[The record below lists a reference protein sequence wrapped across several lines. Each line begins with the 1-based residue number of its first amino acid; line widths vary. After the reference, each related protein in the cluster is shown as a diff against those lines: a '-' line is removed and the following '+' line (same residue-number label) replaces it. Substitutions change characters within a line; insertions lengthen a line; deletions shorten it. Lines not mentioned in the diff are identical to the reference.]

1 MCSLSIHHCVKLP
14 VVTRAFPLLPFH
26 IWLSPIQTLNQ
37 PLKSND
43 ATPTV
48 TAKKGSAS
56 CHLVRTHTCPQ
67 PLKQQPTFHS
77 ITVLTLMVMS
87 SPFVPGMLYSS
98 PCVAC
103 RWLLQGSK
111 DLIGGSAVCR
121 HTAGFFVWC
130 DIYRD
135 CDISIITKGTHQKL
149 VFEQHLQ
156 PIFTAVQGSE
166 EEEEAMIRTGFENDK
181 KKHYLAGKS
190 AETKEG
196 LLMREWVWVDDK
208 CKPRLTHR
216 VQTEGPHIDGTD
228 SRRQAPL
235 PCGSQ
240 QLRRGHGGAEGGRGV
255 RGEEVGEKMVKGGKM
270 RWT

>member
-1 MCSLSIHHCVKLP
+1 M
-14 VVTRAFPLLPFH
+14 TRAFPLLPFH
-26 IWLSPIQTLNQ
+26 IWLGPIQTLNQ

-87 SPFVPGMLYSS
+87 SPFVPSMLYSS

-130 DIYRD
+130 GIYRD
-135 CDISIITKGTHQKL
+135 CDISIIKKGPSQKL
-149 VFEQHLQ
+149 FQVFEPHLQ
-156 PIFTAVQGSE
+156 PIFTAVRTVWGSE
-166 EEEEAMIRTGFENDK
+166 EEGVMIKTGSK
-181 KKHYLAGKS
+181 KYLAGKS
-190 AETKEG
+190 AKTEEG
-196 LLMREWVWVDDK
+196 LLLREWVWVDDK

-240 QLRRGHGGAEGGRGV
+240 QLKRGHGGAEGGRGV

-270 RWT
+270 WWT